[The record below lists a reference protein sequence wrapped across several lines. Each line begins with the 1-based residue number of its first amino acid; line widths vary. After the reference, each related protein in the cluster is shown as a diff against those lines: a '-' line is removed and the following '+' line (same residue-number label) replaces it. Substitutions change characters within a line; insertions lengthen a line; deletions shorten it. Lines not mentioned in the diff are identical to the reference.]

1 MIPILQQAVT
11 LSQNNNTL
19 SASLQATGSQTNPEF
34 AKDIYNLAQNQK
46 QVISY
51 AQDIF
56 NLFNSIPK
64 EQYKYLEK
72 AYLKISIGGSTPIS
86 KQ

>member
-1 MIPILQQAVT
+1 VT
-11 LSQNNNTL
+11 LSQSNNTL
-19 SASLQATGSQTNPEF
+19 SASLQAQATGSQTNPQF

-72 AYLKISIGGSTPIS
+72 AYLKV
-86 KQ
+86 